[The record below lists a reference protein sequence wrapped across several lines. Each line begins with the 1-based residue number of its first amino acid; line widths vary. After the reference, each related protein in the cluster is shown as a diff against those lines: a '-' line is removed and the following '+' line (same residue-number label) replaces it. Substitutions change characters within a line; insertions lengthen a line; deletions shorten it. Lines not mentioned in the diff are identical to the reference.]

1 MRNGVPRAGR
11 CHQVVLYEG
20 EPAAELTATSTLL
33 TPTQLAGVRRLQRG
47 DDPPWS
53 HALAERT
60 SLGVAEP
67 ACVGR
72 QIATNVVIANLF
84 VDESRAEANVAP
96 TMSNRAL
103 FDHSYDH
110 VTMQVLG
117 EAARQLTNAL
127 TGHLEGWCMTRLQG
141 KFMRF
146 AELDSPVS
154 MCATAIRGDGSI
166 VSTVTATQSGCKVSQ
181 FTLTYERTL

>member
-1 MRNGVPRAGR
+1 M
-11 CHQVVLYEG
+11 
-20 EPAAELTATSTLL
+20 
-33 TPTQLAGVRRLQRG
+33 QRG

-84 VDESRAEANVAP
+84 VDESRAEANVGP

-117 EAARQLTNAL
+117 EAARQLTNVL
-127 TGHLEGWCMTRLQG
+127 TGLFAFEGVVG
-141 KFMRF
+141 G
-146 AELDSPVS
+146 V
-154 MCATAIRGDGSI
+154 
-166 VSTVTATQSGCKVSQ
+166 
-181 FTLTYERTL
+181 Y